1 MGILVLISTAPTSR
15 LLRFDSIDGILLVQP
30 DRRRLNAN
38 LRIFTFSEGVTMSI
52 IDVLEQARKLSWQY
66 GCSVLV
72 VLDLLASAFR
82 VFTAPHA
89 EYLKQQPTRYV
100 VLKTYCNGVM
110 E

>member
-1 MGILVLISTAPTSR
+1 VGAWILILTPSTSLA
-15 LLRFDSIDGILLVQP
+15 LRFDSIDGILHVQADP
-30 DRRRLNAN
+30 RRLNAS
-38 LRIFTFSEGVTMSI
+38 LRVFTFSEGVIMSI

-66 GCSVLV
+66 CCTVVV

-89 EYLKQQPTRYV
+89 EYLMQQPTRYV
-100 VLKTYCNGVM
+100 VLKTYSDGIT

>member
-1 MGILVLISTAPTSR
+1 MISTAPTSR

-100 VLKTYCNGVM
+100 VLKTYSDGIP

>member
-1 MGILVLISTAPTSR
+1 
-15 LLRFDSIDGILLVQP
+15 
-30 DRRRLNAN
+30 
-38 LRIFTFSEGVTMSI
+38 MSI

-82 VFTAPHA
+82 VFTQPHA
-89 EYLKQQPTRYV
+89 EYLKLQPMRYV
-100 VLKTYCNGVM
+100 VLKSYCDGIA

>member
-1 MGILVLISTAPTSR
+1 LFLAGTEILISSPLPS
-15 LLRFDSIDGILLVQP
+15 LVVRFDSVCGILHVQAG
-30 DRRRLNAN
+30 RL
-38 LRIFTFSEGVTMSI
+38 RVFTFSEGVTMSI

>member
-1 MGILVLISTAPTSR
+1 MV
-15 LLRFDSIDGILLVQP
+15 RFDSVCGILHVQAG
-30 DRRRLNAN
+30 RRRLNAS
-38 LRIFTFSEGVTMSI
+38 LRVFTFSEGVTMSI

-100 VLKTYCNGVM
+100 VLKTYSDGIP